1 MYRFRWNLLMSA
13 PSSLLLAALLAALPA
28 TAVHASQAKPSR
40 AERPMHATLEKH
52 GARLS
57 LAVPDVAKLQ
67 IDDASR
73 DAKPGTPLRYGVV
86 QQARVDVQAK
96 SGAGEWR
103 VLPDRRLAWR
113 LEVSGKGAS
122 SLEFGFARFRLPH
135 GAELTIHSAD
145 GHQMLAPLTDA
156 DNPVGGGPLHTAMLQ
171 GEAAVLELTLPA
183 DKRDYLALEL
193 ASATY
198 GYRDPFTASRAK
210 SGSCNIDTACPEGDA
225 WRNQIASVAH
235 YTFQGWVCTGS
246 LMNTG
251 DGEDVTKPRLST
263 AHHCV
268 STQSEASAMVFYWG
282 FESPTCRTPGGSAS
296 GTALSRNTSSRAIQY
311 GGATLLS
318 TNQATDDCYLCTFR

>member
-1 MYRFRWNLLMSA
+1 
-13 PSSLLLAALLAALPA
+13 
-28 TAVHASQAKPSR
+28 
-40 AERPMHATLEKH
+40 MHATLEKH

-103 VLPDRRLAWR
+103 VLPDGRLAWR

-235 YTFQGWVCTGS
+235 YSFSSGGGSYVCTGS

-251 DGEDVTKPRLST
+251 HTTQDLGKPRFST
-263 AHHCV
+263 AYHCV
-268 STQSEASAMVFYWG
+268 STQSEAGSMVFYWG
-282 FESPTCRTPGGSAS
+282 YESPICRTPGGAAS
-296 GTALSRNTSSRAIQY
+296 GVSLPRNANSRAIQS
-311 GGATLLS
+311 GGATLIAA
-318 TNQATDDCYLCTFR
+318 NRATDAIWSRHPSPSGHATSMLQLPDLARVALNGSR